1 MIIIGSTAAKKHFP
15 NFREPKDLDV
25 LERPEKQEALKKN
38 YSGPQRLECY
48 YYGPS
53 SDYILNKYSDG
64 SHLLP
69 SALYTLKAAHFKF
82 DVHWEKTAS
91 DIIFF
96 QREGVKLDEELYKLA
111 FADFKALYGKRWAS
125 LKGKDSKTF
134 FEDAVKRKYVHDT
147 IHEAVAY
154 YERPLYER
162 ILTGKGVE
170 CDVDKMKQLSP
181 EDQIRLAKEEIFVT
195 ALERYIVPNDFKFSA
210 HRAYWLS
217 LKKFVTTMSSGK
229 MSRFLIDNF
238 EKLAKN
244 NDDYVGK
251 FKQNEHKLR
260 LC

>member
-1 MIIIGSTAAKKHFP
+1 MIIIGSIAAKKHFP

-96 QREGVKLDEELYKLA
+96 QREGIKLDEELYKLA

-217 LKKFVTTMSSGK
+217 LKKFITTMSSGK

-244 NDDYVGK
+244 NDDYVAK

>member
-1 MIIIGSTAAKKHFP
+1 MVIIGSTAAKKHFP
-15 NFREPKDLDV
+15 NFRGAKDLDV
-25 LERPEKQEALKKN
+25 LERPEKQLALKESYK
-38 YSGPQRLECY
+38 GERRMECY

-53 SDYILNKYSDG
+53 TDYLLDRYEEG
-64 SHLLP
+64 SHLFP
-69 SALYTLKAAHFKF
+69 CALYTLKVAHFKF

-96 QREGVKLDEELYKLA
+96 QREGVKLDETLYKLA

-134 FEDAVKRKYVHDT
+134 FQDAVKRKYVHDSV
-147 IHEAVAY
+147 HEILAY

-162 ILTGKGVE
+162 ILTGEGVQCSRE
-170 CDVDKMKQLSP
+170 KFEALSY
-181 EDQIRLAKEEIFVT
+181 EDRLKLAKEEIFVT
-195 ALERYIVPNDFKFSA
+195 AVERFLEPSDFKFSA

-217 LKKFVTTMSSGK
+217 LKKFIISMSSGF
-229 MSRFLIDNF
+229 MARFLIDNF

-244 NDDYVGK
+244 NDDYVSK
-251 FKQNEHKLR
+251 FKQNKHKLI